1 MRFGLLPIAVLIAS
15 VAADGAAIVAAL
27 EKITSATIA
36 LNDTVASFPTGI
48 LGVVDTVKLLA
59 DSVTLLQDIND
70 GTTVAEA
77 SANLTLS
84 ETISVAESTIAL
96 VADVE
101 STLTTIIAAKPKF
114 DALLLVSPVI
124 LLNLKLEKDATD
136 KFSAAV
142 ISKVPTDLQAYAEII
157 VAPVD
162 TAFDAAI
169 TAYE

>member
-59 DSVTLLQDIND
+59 DSVTL
-70 GTTVAEA
+70 
-77 SANLTLS
+77 LTLS